1 MTFLYPQ
8 FLWFLF
14 AISIPIIIHLFNF
27 RIYKT
32 VYFSNV
38 QFLKNIEQQTKSKS
52 KLKEILILIARILAV
67 VALVIAFA
75 QPVILKNQEQVAK
88 NKNIIGIY
96 IDNSFSMNA
105 ESKFGKIIEVA
116 KNRANSIVKAHQPT
130 TKYLFL
136 TNNFESKHQHLYN
149 REIIEDF
156 VSETNTS
163 PNLKKISSVFSKMD
177 DYIQTEEESNNIFYF
192 ISDFQKIT
200 TDFQNLPKNSN
211 SQIFL
216 MPLSTNQSNNL
227 YVDSLYFETP
237 YRSFGREEKLFVE
250 IKNISDE
257 SYQDMPIKL
266 FINDTLKSLGSYNI
280 EAKSSQTV
288 ELVYSN
294 TEKGFINGKV
304 EITDY
309 PVVYDNEFYFSYSIA
324 EKTKILIINNK
335 DNNIYLNSFFKDDE
349 SFEIQNVM
357 EDNIPI
363 SEFNK
368 HHLIIFAEVENY
380 SSGLISELESYVNNG
395 GAVIFTPNIRGKI
408 ETYNKVLTQLNLSP
422 IVRLDTTNTKIGSI
436 NEQHLLYFNT
446 FKKLKINTELP
457 LISEYFVFKNNLLNK
472 EEILLEAENGQKIL
486 STAKL
491 GKGNIY
497 IFAMPLNKKSGNFVT
512 HPLFSPTIYNIAIYS
527 QLTDKI
533 YYTVNKDEVIEIEN
547 FVSNSEFLK
556 IEKIDGTY
564 DFIPQTIKNGK
575 SLKINL
581 TENKIE
587 AGNYFVKN
595 NNEIVKN
602 LSFNY
607 NRKESDLECYTFEEI
622 KKELE
627 KYSIENVSIINAET
641 ELLEKKI
648 KENSE
653 GKKLWKIFIVLAL
666 LFIAIEIALIKIW
679 LPT

>member
-1 MTFLYPQ
+1 M
-8 FLWFLF
+8 
-14 AISIPIIIHLFNF
+14 
-27 RIYKT
+27 
-32 VYFSNV
+32 YFSNV

-288 ELVYSN
+288 DLVYSN